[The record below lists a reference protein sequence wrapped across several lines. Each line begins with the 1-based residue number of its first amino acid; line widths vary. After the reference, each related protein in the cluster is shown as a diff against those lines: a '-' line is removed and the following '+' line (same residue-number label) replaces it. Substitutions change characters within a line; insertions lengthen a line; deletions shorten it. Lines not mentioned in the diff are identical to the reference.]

1 MKNIFNKLLCLAVLA
16 SAFAFP
22 SRAQFVN
29 HLEETTLPVGEFTMV
44 SANGDFEV
52 TLSKGS
58 YGVRLT
64 TDKNLTPYVQVY
76 VRSNTLYLTYDEKSV
91 PKDIKKLYKGKNASQ
106 PVFRAVVSMPQLNG
120 INLDDNVIL
129 SSTEAFYGSDVV
141 ITLTD
146 KAQVRNL
153 NVQGNSITVDMKKN
167 TQAALTLTA
176 DKKMEV
182 TTDDKAILKLAEM
195 EVTTDDKAILKLAE
209 KAREITLNAKG
220 NSDNALSGEGEILN
234 LNLSEK
240 TTSNVSHRTK
250 NAVLNVGGS
259 SKLILNG
266 SGEYLEVKGGKNAE
280 VEAVAFPVKTMKAE
294 LDGGKVN
301 VAVEKELNVT
311 LLGGSSLFFTGSPTL
326 IVNKI
331 VKSTLAPA
339 GTVK

>member
-1 MKNIFNKLLCLAVLA
+1 MKNLFSKLLCLAVLA

-29 HLEETTLPVGEFTMV
+29 HLEESTLPVGEFTMV
-44 SANGDFEV
+44 SASGDFEV

-120 INLDDNVIL
+120 IELDDNVIL
-129 SSTEAFYGSDVV
+129 SSAEAFYGSDIV
-141 ITLTD
+141 ISLTD
-146 KAQVRNL
+146 KAQIRNL
-153 NVQGNSITVDMKKN
+153 TVQGNSITVNMKKN
-167 TQAALTLTA
+167 AQAALTLTA

-182 TTDDKAILKLAEM
+182 TTDDKAILKLAE
-195 EVTTDDKAILKLAE
+195 
-209 KAREITLNAKG
+209 KAREITLKAKG

-259 SKLILNG
+259 SKLILTG
-266 SGEYLEVKGGKNAE
+266 TGEYLEVKGGKNAE

-301 VAVEKELNVT
+301 VAVEKEMNVT

>member
-1 MKNIFNKLLCLAVLA
+1 MKNLFSKLLCLAVLA

-129 SSTEAFYGSDVV
+129 SSAEAFYGSDVV

-153 NVQGNSITVDMKKN
+153 TVQGNSITVDMKKN
-167 TQAALTLTA
+167 SQAALTLTA
-176 DKKMEV
+176 DKK
-182 TTDDKAILKLAEM
+182 M

>member
-1 MKNIFNKLLCLAVLA
+1 MKNLFSKLLCLAVLA

-29 HLEETTLPVGEFTMV
+29 HLEESTLPVGEFTMV
-44 SANGDFEV
+44 SASGDFEV

-120 INLDDNVIL
+120 IELDDNVIL
-129 SSTEAFYGSDVV
+129 SSAEAFYGSDIV
-141 ITLTD
+141 ISLTD

-153 NVQGNSITVDMKKN
+153 TVQGNSITVNMKKN
-167 TQAALTLTA
+167 AQAALTLTA

-182 TTDDKAILKLAEM
+182 TTDDKAILKLAE
-195 EVTTDDKAILKLAE
+195 
-209 KAREITLNAKG
+209 KAREITLKAKG

-259 SKLILNG
+259 SKLILTG
-266 SGEYLEVKGGKNAE
+266 TGEYLEVKGGKNAE

-301 VAVEKELNVT
+301 VAVEKELNMT

>member
-1 MKNIFNKLLCLAVLA
+1 MKNLISKLLCLAVLA

-120 INLDDNVIL
+120 IELDDNVIL
-129 SSTEAFYGSDVV
+129 SSAEAFYGSDIV
-141 ITLTD
+141 ISLTD

-153 NVQGNSITVDMKKN
+153 TVQGNSITVNMKKN
-167 TQAALTLTA
+167 AQAALTLTA

-182 TTDDKAILKLAEM
+182 TTDDKAILKLAG
-195 EVTTDDKAILKLAE
+195 KAQ
-209 KAREITLNAKG
+209 EITLNAKG

-240 TTSNVSHRTK
+240 TTGNVSHRTK

-259 SKLILNG
+259 SKLILTG
-266 SGEYLEVKGGKNAE
+266 TGEYLEVKGGKNAE

-301 VAVEKELNVT
+301 VAVEKEMNVT

>member
-1 MKNIFNKLLCLAVLA
+1 MKNLFSKLLCLAVLA

-120 INLDDNVIL
+120 IELDDNVIL
-129 SSTEAFYGSDVV
+129 SSAEAFYGSDIV
-141 ITLTD
+141 ISLTD
-146 KAQVRNL
+146 KAQIRNL
-153 NVQGNSITVDMKKN
+153 TVQGNSITVNMKKN
-167 TQAALTLTA
+167 AQAALTLTA
-176 DKKMEV
+176 DKKIE
-182 TTDDKAILKLAEM
+182 A
-195 EVTTDDKAILKLAE
+195 TTDDKAILKLAE

-220 NSDNALSGEGEILN
+220 SSDNALSGEGEILN

-240 TTSNVSHRTK
+240 TTSNVNQRTK

-266 SGEYLEVKGGKNAE
+266 AGEYLEVKGGKNAE

-301 VAVEKELNVT
+301 VAVEKELNMT

>member
-1 MKNIFNKLLCLAVLA
+1 MKNLFSKLLCLAVLA

-29 HLEETTLPVGEFTMV
+29 HLEESTLPVGEFTMV

-120 INLDDNVIL
+120 IELDDNVIL
-129 SSTEAFYGSDVV
+129 SSAEAFYGSDIV
-141 ITLTD
+141 ISLTD
-146 KAQVRNL
+146 KAQIRNL
-153 NVQGNSITVDMKKN
+153 TVQGNSITVNMKKN
-167 TQAALTLTA
+167 AQAALTLTA
-176 DKKMEV
+176 DKK
-182 TTDDKAILKLAEM
+182 M

-259 SKLILNG
+259 SKLILTG
-266 SGEYLEVKGGKNAE
+266 TGEYLEVKGGKNAE

-301 VAVEKELNVT
+301 VAVEKEMNVT

>member
-1 MKNIFNKLLCLAVLA
+1 MKNVFSKLLCLAVLA

-120 INLDDNVIL
+120 IELDDNVIL
-129 SSTEAFYGSDVV
+129 SSAEAFYGSDIV
-141 ITLTD
+141 ISLTD

-153 NVQGNSITVDMKKN
+153 TVQGNSITVDMKKN
-167 TQAALTLTA
+167 AQAALTLTA
-176 DKKMEV
+176 DKKIE
-182 TTDDKAILKLAEM
+182 A
-195 EVTTDDKAILKLAE
+195 TTDDKAILKLAE

-220 NSDNALSGEGEILN
+220 SSDNALSGEGEILN

-240 TTSNVSHRTK
+240 TTSNVNQRTK

-266 SGEYLEVKGGKNAE
+266 TGEYLEVKGGKNAE

-301 VAVEKELNVT
+301 VAVEKELNMT

>member
-1 MKNIFNKLLCLAVLA
+1 MKNLFSKLLCLAVLA

-29 HLEETTLPVGEFTMV
+29 HLEESTLPVGEFTMV

-91 PKDIKKLYKGKNASQ
+91 PKDIKKLYTGKNASQ

-120 INLDDNVIL
+120 IELDDNVIL
-129 SSTEAFYGSDVV
+129 SSAEAFYGSDIV
-141 ITLTD
+141 ISLTD

-153 NVQGNSITVDMKKN
+153 TVQGNSITVNMKKN
-167 TQAALTLTA
+167 AQAALTLTA
-176 DKKMEV
+176 DKK
-182 TTDDKAILKLAEM
+182 M

-259 SKLILNG
+259 SKLILTG
-266 SGEYLEVKGGKNAE
+266 TGEYLEVKGGKNAE

-301 VAVEKELNVT
+301 VAVEKEMNVT

>member
-1 MKNIFNKLLCLAVLA
+1 MKNLFSKLLCLAVLA

-29 HLEETTLPVGEFTMV
+29 HLEETTLPVSEFTMV

-120 INLDDNVIL
+120 IELDDNVIL
-129 SSTEAFYGSDVV
+129 SSAEAFYGSDIV
-141 ITLTD
+141 ISLTD

-153 NVQGNSITVDMKKN
+153 TVQGNSITVNMKKN
-167 TQAALTLTA
+167 AQAALTLTA
-176 DKKMEV
+176 DKK
-182 TTDDKAILKLAEM
+182 M

-240 TTSNVSHRTK
+240 TTGNVSHRTK

-259 SKLILNG
+259 SKLILTG
-266 SGEYLEVKGGKNAE
+266 TGEYLEVKGGKNAE

-301 VAVEKELNVT
+301 VAVEKEMNVT

>member
-1 MKNIFNKLLCLAVLA
+1 MKNLFSKLLCLAVLA

-129 SSTEAFYGSDVV
+129 SSAEAFYGSDVV

-153 NVQGNSITVDMKKN
+153 TVQGNSITVDMKKN
-167 TQAALTLTA
+167 SQAALTLTA
-176 DKKMEV
+176 DKK
-182 TTDDKAILKLAEM
+182 M

-240 TTSNVSHRTK
+240 TTSNVNHRTK

-266 SGEYLEVKGGKNAE
+266 TGEYLEVKGGKNAE

>member
-1 MKNIFNKLLCLAVLA
+1 MKNLFSKLLCLAVLA

-29 HLEETTLPVGEFTMV
+29 HLEESTLPVGEFTMV
-44 SANGDFEV
+44 SANGNFEV

-120 INLDDNVIL
+120 IELDDNVIL
-129 SSTEAFYGSDVV
+129 SSAEAFYGSDIV
-141 ITLTD
+141 ISLTD

-153 NVQGNSITVDMKKN
+153 TVQGNSITVNMKKN
-167 TQAALTLTA
+167 AQAALTLTA
-176 DKKMEV
+176 DKKIE
-182 TTDDKAILKLAEM
+182 A
-195 EVTTDDKAILKLAE
+195 TTDDKAILKLAE

-240 TTSNVSHRTK
+240 TTGNVSHRTK

-259 SKLILNG
+259 SKLILTG
-266 SGEYLEVKGGKNAE
+266 TGEYLEVKGGKNAE

-301 VAVEKELNVT
+301 VAVEKEMNVT

>member
-1 MKNIFNKLLCLAVLA
+1 MKNLFSKLLCLAVLA

-29 HLEETTLPVGEFTMV
+29 HLEESTLPVGEFTMV

-120 INLDDNVIL
+120 IELDDNVIL
-129 SSTEAFYGSDVV
+129 SSAEAFYGSDIV
-141 ITLTD
+141 ISLTD

-153 NVQGNSITVDMKKN
+153 TVQGNSITVDMKKN
-167 TQAALTLTA
+167 AQAALTLTA
-176 DKKMEV
+176 DKKIE
-182 TTDDKAILKLAEM
+182 A
-195 EVTTDDKAILKLAE
+195 TTDDKAILKLAE

-220 NSDNALSGEGEILN
+220 SSDNALSGEGEILN

-240 TTSNVSHRTK
+240 TTSNVNQRTK
-250 NAVLNVGGS
+250 NVVLNVGGS

-266 SGEYLEVKGGKNAE
+266 AGEYLEVKGGKNAE

-326 IVNKI
+326 LVNKI

-339 GTVK
+339 GTIK

>member
-1 MKNIFNKLLCLAVLA
+1 MKNLFSKLLCLAVLA

-29 HLEETTLPVGEFTMV
+29 HLEESTLPVGEFTMV

-120 INLDDNVIL
+120 IELDDNVIL
-129 SSTEAFYGSDVV
+129 SSAEAFYGSDIV
-141 ITLTD
+141 ISLTD
-146 KAQVRNL
+146 KAQIRNL
-153 NVQGNSITVDMKKN
+153 TVQGNSITVNMKKN
-167 TQAALTLTA
+167 AQAALTLTA
-176 DKKMEV
+176 DKK
-182 TTDDKAILKLAEM
+182 M

-259 SKLILNG
+259 SKLILTG
-266 SGEYLEVKGGKNAE
+266 TGEYLEVKGGKNAE

>member
-1 MKNIFNKLLCLAVLA
+1 MKNLFSKLLCLAVLA

-29 HLEETTLPVGEFTMV
+29 HLEESTLPVGEFTMV
-44 SANGDFEV
+44 SASGDFEV

-64 TDKNLTPYVQVY
+64 TDKNLTPYVQVVQVY
-76 VRSNTLYLTYDEKSV
+76 VRSNTLYLTSDEKSV

-120 INLDDNVIL
+120 IELDDNVIL
-129 SSTEAFYGSDVV
+129 SSAEAFYGSDIV
-141 ITLTD
+141 ISLTD

-153 NVQGNSITVDMKKN
+153 TVQGNSITVNMKKN
-167 TQAALTLTA
+167 AQAALTLTA
-176 DKKMEV
+176 DKK
-182 TTDDKAILKLAEM
+182 M

-259 SKLILNG
+259 SKLILTG
-266 SGEYLEVKGGKNAE
+266 TGEYLEVKGGKNAE

-301 VAVEKELNVT
+301 VAVEKEMNVT

>member
-1 MKNIFNKLLCLAVLA
+1 MKNLFSKLLCLAVLA

-29 HLEETTLPVGEFTMV
+29 HLEESTLPVGEFTMV

-120 INLDDNVIL
+120 IELDDNVIL
-129 SSTEAFYGSDVV
+129 SSAEAFYGSDIV
-141 ITLTD
+141 ISLTD

-153 NVQGNSITVDMKKN
+153 TVQGNSITVNMKKN
-167 TQAALTLTA
+167 AQAALTLTA
-176 DKKMEV
+176 DKK
-182 TTDDKAILKLAEM
+182 M

-250 NAVLNVGGS
+250 NAILNVGGS
-259 SKLILNG
+259 SKLILTG
-266 SGEYLEVKGGKNAE
+266 TGEYLEVKGGKNAE

-301 VAVEKELNVT
+301 VAVEKEMNVT

>member
-1 MKNIFNKLLCLAVLA
+1 MKNVFSKLLCLAVLA

-29 HLEETTLPVGEFTMV
+29 HLEESTLPVGEFTMV
-44 SANGDFEV
+44 SASGDFEV

-120 INLDDNVIL
+120 IELDDNVIL
-129 SSTEAFYGSDVV
+129 SSAEAFYGSDIV
-141 ITLTD
+141 ISLTD

-153 NVQGNSITVDMKKN
+153 TVQGNSITVDMKKN
-167 TQAALTLTA
+167 AQAALTLTA
-176 DKKMEV
+176 DKK
-182 TTDDKAILKLAEM
+182 M

-259 SKLILNG
+259 SKLILTG
-266 SGEYLEVKGGKNAE
+266 TGEYLEVKGGKNAE

-301 VAVEKELNVT
+301 VAVEKEMNVT

>member
-1 MKNIFNKLLCLAVLA
+1 MKNLFSKLLCLAVLA

-120 INLDDNVIL
+120 IELDDNVIL
-129 SSTEAFYGSDVV
+129 SSAEAFYGSDIV
-141 ITLTD
+141 ISLTD

-153 NVQGNSITVDMKKN
+153 TVQGNSITVNMKKN
-167 TQAALTLTA
+167 AQAALTLTA
-176 DKKMEV
+176 DKK
-182 TTDDKAILKLAEM
+182 M

-240 TTSNVSHRTK
+240 ATGNVSHRTK

-259 SKLILNG
+259 SKLILTG
-266 SGEYLEVKGGKNAE
+266 TGEYLEVKGGKNAE

-301 VAVEKELNVT
+301 VAVEKEMNVT

>member
-1 MKNIFNKLLCLAVLA
+1 MKNLFSKLLCLAVLA

-29 HLEETTLPVGEFTMV
+29 HLEESTLPVGEFTMV
-44 SANGDFEV
+44 SASGDFEV

-120 INLDDNVIL
+120 IELDDNVIL
-129 SSTEAFYGSDVV
+129 SSAEAFYGSDIV
-141 ITLTD
+141 ISLTD

-153 NVQGNSITVDMKKN
+153 TVQGNSITVNMKKN
-167 TQAALTLTA
+167 AQAALTLTA
-176 DKKMEV
+176 DKKIE
-182 TTDDKAILKLAEM
+182 A
-195 EVTTDDKAILKLAE
+195 TTDDKAILKLAE

-220 NSDNALSGEGEILN
+220 SSDNALSGEGEILN

-240 TTSNVSHRTK
+240 TTSNVNQRTK

-266 SGEYLEVKGGKNAE
+266 AGEYLEVKGGKNAE

-301 VAVEKELNVT
+301 VAVEKELNMT

>member
-167 TQAALTLTA
+167 AQAALTLTA
-176 DKKMEV
+176 DKK
-182 TTDDKAILKLAEM
+182 M

-240 TTSNVSHRTK
+240 ATGNVSHRTK

-259 SKLILNG
+259 SKLILTG
-266 SGEYLEVKGGKNAE
+266 TGEYLEVKGGKNAE

>member
-1 MKNIFNKLLCLAVLA
+1 MKNLFSKLLCLAVLA

-120 INLDDNVIL
+120 IELDDNVIL
-129 SSTEAFYGSDVV
+129 SSAEAFYGSDIV
-141 ITLTD
+141 ISLTD

-153 NVQGNSITVDMKKN
+153 TVQGNSITVNMKKN
-167 TQAALTLTA
+167 AQAALTLTA
-176 DKKMEV
+176 DKK
-182 TTDDKAILKLAEM
+182 M

-240 TTSNVSHRTK
+240 TTSNVNHRTK

-266 SGEYLEVKGGKNAE
+266 TGEYLEVKGGKNAE

>member
-1 MKNIFNKLLCLAVLA
+1 MKNLFSKFLCLAVLA

-29 HLEETTLPVGEFTMV
+29 HLEESTLPVGEFTMV

-120 INLDDNVIL
+120 IELDDNVIL
-129 SSTEAFYGSDVV
+129 SSAEAFYGSDIV
-141 ITLTD
+141 ISLTD

-153 NVQGNSITVDMKKN
+153 TVQGNSITVNMKKN
-167 TQAALTLTA
+167 AQAALTLTA
-176 DKKMEV
+176 DKK
-182 TTDDKAILKLAEM
+182 M

-259 SKLILNG
+259 SKLILTG
-266 SGEYLEVKGGKNAE
+266 TGEYLEVKGGKNAE

>member
-1 MKNIFNKLLCLAVLA
+1 MKNLFSKLLCLAVLA

-120 INLDDNVIL
+120 IALDDNVIL
-129 SSTEAFYGSDVV
+129 SSAEAFYGSDIV
-141 ITLTD
+141 ISLTD

-167 TQAALTLTA
+167 AQAALTLTA
-176 DKKMEV
+176 DKK
-182 TTDDKAILKLAEM
+182 M

-266 SGEYLEVKGGKNAE
+266 TGEYLEVKGGKNAE

>member
-1 MKNIFNKLLCLAVLA
+1 MKNLFSKLLCLAVLA

-29 HLEETTLPVGEFTMV
+29 HLEESTLPVGEFTMV

-120 INLDDNVIL
+120 IELDDNVIL
-129 SSTEAFYGSDVV
+129 SSAEAFYGSDIV
-141 ITLTD
+141 ISLTD
-146 KAQVRNL
+146 KAQIRNL
-153 NVQGNSITVDMKKN
+153 TVQGNSITVNMKKN
-167 TQAALTLTA
+167 AQAALTLTA
-176 DKKMEV
+176 DKK
-182 TTDDKAILKLAEM
+182 M

-240 TTSNVSHRTK
+240 TTSNVSHRTN

-259 SKLILNG
+259 SKLILTG
-266 SGEYLEVKGGKNAE
+266 TGEYLEVKGGKNAE

-301 VAVEKELNVT
+301 VAVEKEMNVT

>member
-1 MKNIFNKLLCLAVLA
+1 MKNLFSKLLCLAVLA

-120 INLDDNVIL
+120 IELDDNVIL
-129 SSTEAFYGSDVV
+129 SSAEAFYGSDIV
-141 ITLTD
+141 ISLTD

-153 NVQGNSITVDMKKN
+153 TVQGNSITVNMKKN
-167 TQAALTLTA
+167 AQAALTLTA
-176 DKKMEV
+176 DKK
-182 TTDDKAILKLAEM
+182 M

-240 TTSNVSHRTK
+240 TTGNVSHRTK

-259 SKLILNG
+259 SKLILTG
-266 SGEYLEVKGGKNAE
+266 TGEYLEVKGGKNAE

>member
-167 TQAALTLTA
+167 SQAALTLTA

-182 TTDDKAILKLAEM
+182 TTDDKAILKLAE
-195 EVTTDDKAILKLAE
+195 

-220 NSDNALSGEGEILN
+220 SSDNALSGEGEILN

-240 TTSNVSHRTK
+240 TTSNVNHRTK

>member
-1 MKNIFNKLLCLAVLA
+1 MKNLFSKLLCLAVLA

-29 HLEETTLPVGEFTMV
+29 HLEESTLPVGEFTMV
-44 SANGDFEV
+44 SANGNFEV

-120 INLDDNVIL
+120 IELDDNVIL
-129 SSTEAFYGSDVV
+129 SSAEAFYGSDIV
-141 ITLTD
+141 ISLTD

-153 NVQGNSITVDMKKN
+153 TVQGNSITVNMKKN
-167 TQAALTLTA
+167 AQAALTLTA
-176 DKKMEV
+176 DKKIE
-182 TTDDKAILKLAEM
+182 A
-195 EVTTDDKAILKLAE
+195 TTDDKAILKLAE

-259 SKLILNG
+259 SKLILTG
-266 SGEYLEVKGGKNAE
+266 TGEYLEVKGGKNAE

-301 VAVEKELNVT
+301 VAVEKEMNVT

>member
-1 MKNIFNKLLCLAVLA
+1 MKNLFSKLLCLAVLA

-120 INLDDNVIL
+120 IELDDNVIL
-129 SSTEAFYGSDVV
+129 SSAEAFYGSDIV
-141 ITLTD
+141 ISLTD

-153 NVQGNSITVDMKKN
+153 TVQGNSITVNMKKN
-167 TQAALTLTA
+167 AQAALTLTA

-182 TTDDKAILKLAEM
+182 TTDDKAILKL
-195 EVTTDDKAILKLAE
+195 TE

-259 SKLILNG
+259 SKLILTG
-266 SGEYLEVKGGKNAE
+266 TGEYLEVKGGKNAE

-301 VAVEKELNVT
+301 VAVEKEMNVT

>member
-1 MKNIFNKLLCLAVLA
+1 MKNLFSKLLCLAVLA

-29 HLEETTLPVGEFTMV
+29 HLEESTLPVGEFTMV

-120 INLDDNVIL
+120 IELDDNVIL
-129 SSTEAFYGSDVV
+129 SSAEAFYGSDIV
-141 ITLTD
+141 ISLTD

-153 NVQGNSITVDMKKN
+153 TVQGNSITVNMKKN
-167 TQAALTLTA
+167 AQAALTLTA
-176 DKKMEV
+176 DKK
-182 TTDDKAILKLAEM
+182 M

-240 TTSNVSHRTK
+240 ATGNVSHRTK

-259 SKLILNG
+259 SKLILTG
-266 SGEYLEVKGGKNAE
+266 TGEYLEVKGGKNAE

-301 VAVEKELNVT
+301 VAVEKEMNVT

>member
-1 MKNIFNKLLCLAVLA
+1 MKNLFSKLLCLAVLA

-120 INLDDNVIL
+120 IELDDNVIL
-129 SSTEAFYGSDVV
+129 SSAEAFYGSDIV
-141 ITLTD
+141 ISLTD

-153 NVQGNSITVDMKKN
+153 TVQGNSITVNMKKN
-167 TQAALTLTA
+167 AQAALTLTA
-176 DKKMEV
+176 DKK
-182 TTDDKAILKLAEM
+182 M

-240 TTSNVSHRTK
+240 TTGNVSYRTK

-259 SKLILNG
+259 SKLILTG
-266 SGEYLEVKGGKNAE
+266 TGEYLEVKGGKNAE

>member
-1 MKNIFNKLLCLAVLA
+1 MKNIFNKLLCLVVLA

-129 SSTEAFYGSDVV
+129 SSAEAFYGSDVV

-182 TTDDKAILKLAEM
+182 TTDDKAILKLAE
-195 EVTTDDKAILKLAE
+195 

-220 NSDNALSGEGEILN
+220 SSDNALSGEGEILN

-266 SGEYLEVKGGKNAE
+266 TGEYLEVKGGKNAE

>member
-1 MKNIFNKLLCLAVLA
+1 MKNLFSKLLCLAVLA

-29 HLEETTLPVGEFTMV
+29 HLEESTLPVGEFTMV

-120 INLDDNVIL
+120 IELDDNVIL
-129 SSTEAFYGSDVV
+129 SSAEAFYGSDIV
-141 ITLTD
+141 ISLTD

-153 NVQGNSITVDMKKN
+153 TVQGNSITVNMKKN
-167 TQAALTLTA
+167 AQAALTLTA

-182 TTDDKAILKLAEM
+182 TTDDKAILKLAE
-195 EVTTDDKAILKLAE
+195 

-220 NSDNALSGEGEILN
+220 GSDNALSGEGEILN

-259 SKLILNG
+259 SKLILTG
-266 SGEYLEVKGGKNAE
+266 TGEYLEVKGGKNAE

-301 VAVEKELNVT
+301 VAVEKEMNVT

>member
-1 MKNIFNKLLCLAVLA
+1 MKNLFSKLLCLAVLA

-29 HLEETTLPVGEFTMV
+29 HLEETTLPVGAFTMV

-120 INLDDNVIL
+120 IELDDNVIL
-129 SSTEAFYGSDVV
+129 SSAEAFYGSDIV
-141 ITLTD
+141 ISLTD

-153 NVQGNSITVDMKKN
+153 TVQGNSITVNMKKN
-167 TQAALTLTA
+167 AQAALTLTA
-176 DKKMEV
+176 DKK
-182 TTDDKAILKLAEM
+182 M

-259 SKLILNG
+259 SKLILTG
-266 SGEYLEVKGGKNAE
+266 TGEYLEVKGGKNAE

-301 VAVEKELNVT
+301 VAVEKEMNVT

>member
-1 MKNIFNKLLCLAVLA
+1 MKNLFSKLLCLAVLA

-29 HLEETTLPVGEFTMV
+29 HLEESTLPVGEFTMV
-44 SANGDFEV
+44 SASGDFEV

-120 INLDDNVIL
+120 IELDDNVIL
-129 SSTEAFYGSDVV
+129 SSAEAFYGSDVV

-176 DKKMEV
+176 DKK
-182 TTDDKAILKLAEM
+182 M

-259 SKLILNG
+259 SKLILTG
-266 SGEYLEVKGGKNAE
+266 TGEYLEVKGGKNAE

-301 VAVEKELNVT
+301 VAVEKEMNVT

>member
-1 MKNIFNKLLCLAVLA
+1 MKNLFSKLLCLAVLA

-120 INLDDNVIL
+120 IELDDNVIL
-129 SSTEAFYGSDVV
+129 SSAEAFYGSDIV
-141 ITLTD
+141 ISLTD

-153 NVQGNSITVDMKKN
+153 TVQGNSITVNMKKN
-167 TQAALTLTA
+167 AQAALTLTA
-176 DKKMEV
+176 DKK
-182 TTDDKAILKLAEM
+182 M

-259 SKLILNG
+259 SKLILTG
-266 SGEYLEVKGGKNAE
+266 TGEYLEVKGGKNAE

-301 VAVEKELNVT
+301 VAVEKEMNVT

>member
-1 MKNIFNKLLCLAVLA
+1 MKNLFSKLLCLAVLA

-120 INLDDNVIL
+120 IELDDNVIL
-129 SSTEAFYGSDVV
+129 SSAEAFYGSDIV
-141 ITLTD
+141 ISLTD

-153 NVQGNSITVDMKKN
+153 TVQGNSITVNMKKN
-167 TQAALTLTA
+167 AQAALTLTA
-176 DKKMEV
+176 DKK
-182 TTDDKAILKLAEM
+182 M

-234 LNLSEK
+234 LNLS
-240 TTSNVSHRTK
+240 NVSHRTK

-259 SKLILNG
+259 SKLILTG
-266 SGEYLEVKGGKNAE
+266 TGEYLEVKGGKNAE

-301 VAVEKELNVT
+301 VAVEKEMNVT